1 MNAPST
7 VAQGLLGRFLSR
19 LRFPTLFLILA
30 GLFLLDFVVP
40 DFVPFLDEILLGL
53 LTAMFALIRNRR
65 APAPASPPPPVVPA
79 SEKDVTPR

>member
-1 MNAPST
+1 M
-7 VAQGLLGRFLSR
+7 AQGVLGRFLSR
-19 LRFPTLFLILA
+19 LRFPTLFLLLA

-53 LTAMFALIRNRR
+53 LTAMFGLIRNRR
-65 APAPASPPPPVVPA
+65 ASPSAPPPQAAPA

>member
-7 VAQGLLGRFLSR
+7 VSQGLLGRFLSR
-19 LRFPTLFLILA
+19 LRFPTLFLLLA
-30 GLFLLDFVVP
+30 SLFLLDFVVP

-65 APAPASPPPPVVPA
+65 ASAPASPPVTPA